1 MTSLELDY
9 VVFLG
14 DPEDGAPA
22 LPSAKVLSEIAKHSE
37 SLQVDSMYGAMTFT
51 RGGKELAARK
61 ADPILPLLTNIMR
74 AVRYVI
80 DGEPE
85 TALFTESEC
94 GLLFE
99 PSGDDVYIS
108 FFLGDPGEPEKVL
121 LPQTA
126 IKLAKWGEQVIGM
139 GDRLAEIL
147 KKLDPDFLETD
158 DHGKSFRDFLKEGKE
173 AFRTFQLEVERGLRV

>member
-14 DPEDGAPA
+14 DPEDGAAA
-22 LPSAKVLSEIAKHSE
+22 LPSAKLNTEFSKHSA
-37 SLQVDSMYGAMTFT
+37 SLKIDSLYGAMTFT
-51 RGGKELAARK
+51 RGGKELAPRK
-61 ADPILPLLTNIMR
+61 ADPILPLITNVVR

-121 LPQTA
+121 MAQTA
-126 IKLAKWGEQVIGM
+126 IKVGKFGEQVVAM
-139 GDRLAEIL
+139 GDRLAELL
-147 KKLDPDFLETD
+147 KKIDPDFLEND
-158 DHGKSFRDFLKEGKE
+158 DHGKSLRDFLKEGKE
-173 AFRTFQLEVERGLRV
+173 SFRTFQLEVERGIRV